1 VLHMIPSSVL
11 FSLALVL
18 VSSSWAFTKISVGKQ
33 LSIKFDIAYGGF
45 SRLEAVPPNRQIGNE
60 KGEVNPFLGFTSK
73 AELINGRIAMTLFA
87 VGIYEEFI
95 TGKSILEQVGLED
108 QSEQLS
114 ALELAAVFGTLALV
128 PAFQKTLTRLTNKEI

>member
-1 VLHMIPSSVL
+1 MISLPVL
-11 FSLALVL
+11 FYFALVL
-18 VSSSWAFTKISVGKQ
+18 VLNSSAFPKISVAKQ
-33 LSIKFDIAYGGF
+33 QSSKFDISASF
-45 SRLEAVPPNRQIGNE
+45 SKLEAVPPNRQIGND

-128 PAFQKTLTRLTNKEI
+128 PAFQKTLTRLTNKEIRDS